1 MSNHESIYA
10 KFVAANPVPD
20 PEKLSATPTTAQA
33 ELRLI
38 VPDSS
43 ADEVEVIDLFSDAG
57 SPRRGHLTRRVA
69 LAAGLVLLI
78 GAAVLTRAS
87 EPDLDAAAS
96 PDPITPTE
104 QATAFL
110 ARFEAGDLDGA
121 IDLLSDPLGSV
132 WFISIGPVNRTEQI
146 RDYLEFA
153 QAVGVEA
160 ELIECNTET
169 IGPSTLV
176 ICEANQQTTA
186 LLPLDLRFP
195 TFDMTFEVWDD
206 GIRKIDFIEHL
217 LGDFDAAFDDSRF
230 FEFASAE
237 LAPRGLLQS
246 GGDPV
251 WSRENGELV
260 RGLVAGFLATDS

>member
-1 MSNHESIYA
+1 MSEHESIYA

-20 PEKLSATPTTAQA
+20 PEKLPETPTPA
-33 ELRLI
+33 EADLRLI
-38 VPDSS
+38 VTGSS
-43 ADEVEVIDLFSDAG
+43 ADEVEVLHVFSDAG
-57 SPRRGHLTRRVA
+57 SPRRRHPVRRAA

-78 GAAVLTRAS
+78 GAAVLMQGS
-87 EPDLDAAAS
+87 EPDLDAAAP
-96 PDPITPTE
+96 PDPVTPTE
-104 QATAFL
+104 QATAFV

-132 WFISIGPVNRTEQI
+132 WFITIGQVNSTEQI

-176 ICEANQQTTA
+176 TCEANQQATV

-195 TFDMTFEVWDD
+195 TFDMTFEVWAD
-206 GIRKIDFIEHL
+206 GIREIGFIQHDPT
-217 LGDFDAAFDDSRF
+217 DFDTAFDDSRF
-230 FEFASAE
+230 FEFASAV
-237 LAPRGLLQS
+237 LAPRGLVQ
-246 GGDPV
+246 GNGDPV
-251 WSRENGELV
+251 WSKENGELV
-260 RGLVAGFLATDS
+260 RELVADFLATDR